1 MWSFF
6 TERKVSHFAQNIC
19 KFITGTFHTLKIF
32 MSNNQ
37 YVFIWVVFRGKNL
50 RPAHLLLIP
59 GISHDVEPNMTNGPY
74 ASNQYPLPAVY
85 KWFCKM
91 FSSFSSFSC
100 WVSSSFSSWVATST
114 TSLSSN
120 TPPSRRNRRL
130 IEVMR
135 ICDRKTDPAVEGS
148 DRVTHCGVCHIRAT
162 NPSFSHCYL
171 HIFFRGWNTLLH
183 IHKSCLLP
191 KKTDGLLGD
200 PPALRY
206 TWEWDFSPKYFLMPS
221 NLSQAR
227 MIQGLKSKV
236 DQTFIVA
243 PQILLQQTFPHK
255 YVTLF
260 VLVWNLS
267 FLLRQNTFQPFIPF

>member
-1 MWSFF
+1 
-6 TERKVSHFAQNIC
+6 
-19 KFITGTFHTLKIF
+19 

-37 YVFIWVVFRGKNL
+37 YVFIWVVFRGKSL
-50 RPAHLLLIP
+50 RAAHLLLIP

-85 KWFCKM
+85 KWFCKI

-206 TWEWDFSPKYFLMPS
+206 RYRYMRMRFFTKVFSDAFKSQPSKNDSRSEVQSRSDFHRGTSDSPPT
-221 NLSQAR
+221 NLSTQ
-227 MIQGLKSKV
+227 ICNTLCSCVK
-236 DQTFIVA
+236 FIFFVEA
-243 PQILLQQTFPHK
+243 KYILTIH
-255 YVTLF
+255 
-260 VLVWNLS
+260 S
-267 FLLRQNTFQPFIPF
+267 F

>member
-1 MWSFF
+1 
-6 TERKVSHFAQNIC
+6 
-19 KFITGTFHTLKIF
+19 
-32 MSNNQ
+32 
-37 YVFIWVVFRGKNL
+37 
-50 RPAHLLLIP
+50 
-59 GISHDVEPNMTNGPY
+59 
-74 ASNQYPLPAVY
+74 
-85 KWFCKM
+85 M

-206 TWEWDFSPKYFLMPS
+206 SIHENEIFHQSIFWCLQISAKQEWFKVWSPKSIRLSSWHLRFSS
-221 NLSQAR
+221 N
-227 MIQGLKSKV
+227 K
-236 DQTFIVA
+236 
-243 PQILLQQTFPHK
+243 
-255 YVTLF
+255 
-260 VLVWNLS
+260 
-267 FLLRQNTFQPFIPF
+267 PFHTNM